1 MKIVLVRGIPA
12 SGKSTWARKWA
23 EEDPQHRVRIC
34 RDDIRKGL
42 GKYWVT
48 SRETL
53 VKRIKEC
60 SIYQALDLGYDIVID
75 DMNLNES
82 DVQSIFKI
90 ARMYDDCEVEFK
102 DFLDVPLSECIRR
115 DKERENPIGAG
126 IITSIFNKYKDKY
139 NLIE

>member
-1 MKIVLVRGIPA
+1 MKIILVRGIPA

-23 EEDPQHRVRIC
+23 EEDPEHRVRIC

-60 SIYQALDLGYDIVID
+60 SIYQSLDLGYDVVID
-75 DMNLNES
+75 DMNLNPS
-82 DVQSIFKI
+82 DVESIFKI
-90 ARMYDDCEVEFK
+90 SRMYPDCKVEFQ

-115 DKERENPIGAG
+115 DKERDNPIGAG
-126 IITSIFNKYKDKY
+126 IITSIFNKYKEKY